1 MKKELLAS
9 EKKAERLEL
18 DPRTKLALLI
28 TIAIFVLG
36 QTASKSL
43 GLYAV
48 VLAIVPIVLMLIS
61 GKVKNALIFFL
72 IYVCCMLA
80 TIFLVPDLS
89 GVLQYIVIALCSLF
103 MRFLP
108 GIAMGYY
115 TVTSTTV
122 SEFIAAMEKMHITE
136 KITIPMSV
144 IFRFFPTIFEECSAI
159 NDAMKMR
166 GISMKNAGALALVE
180 YRLVPMLM
188 CSVKI
193 GEELSVASLTRGL
206 GGPVKRTN
214 ICSIGFRAADFVL
227 LAVCAAAFVLCAVG
241 AIK

>member
-1 MKKELLAS
+1 MKKEFLVS
-9 EKKAERLEL
+9 EKKTERVEL

-28 TIAIFVLG
+28 TIAVFVLG

-43 GLYAV
+43 GAYV
-48 VLAIVPIVLMLIS
+48 IVLAMLPILLMMIS
-61 GKVKNALIFFL
+61 GKVKNAVMFLL
-72 IYVCCMLA
+72 IYVCCMLV
-80 TIFLVPDLS
+80 TIYAVPELS
-89 GVLQYIVIALCSLF
+89 GAFQYVAIALCSLF

-115 TVTSTTV
+115 TVTTTTV
-122 SEFIAAMEKMHITE
+122 SEFIAAMEKMHITD

-166 GISMKNAGALALVE
+166 GISLRNAGALAIVE

-214 ICSIGFRAADFVL
+214 ICSIGFRAADIIL
-227 LAVCAAAFVLCAVG
+227 LAVCAAAFVLCIVG

>member
-1 MKKELLAS
+1 MKKEFLAS
-9 EKKAERLEL
+9 EKKSDILGL
-18 DPRTKLALLI
+18 DPRTKLALLV
-28 TIAIFVLG
+28 TIAVFVLG
-36 QTASKSL
+36 QTASRSL
-43 GLYAV
+43 GVYSV
-48 VLAIVPIVLMLIS
+48 VLALIPIVLMLIS
-61 GKVKNALIFFL
+61 GNVKNAVIFFL
-72 IYVCCMLA
+72 IYSCCMAVTVLA
-80 TIFLVPDLS
+80 VPEMS
-89 GVLQYIVIALCSLF
+89 GVLQYIVIALCGLF

-115 TVTSTTV
+115 TVSTTTV
-122 SEFIAAMEKMHITE
+122 SEFIAAMERMHITD

-166 GISMKNAGALALVE
+166 GITIRDAGISAIIE

-193 GEELSVASLTRGL
+193 GEELSAASLTRGL

-214 ICSIGFRAADFVL
+214 ICNIGFRAADILL
-227 LAVCAAAFVLCAVG
+227 LAVCAAAYALCIIG

>member
-9 EKKAERLEL
+9 EKKAERIEL

-80 TIFLVPDLS
+80 TISLVPYLS

-115 TVTSTTV
+115 TVTTTTV

-144 IFRFFPTIFEECSAI
+144 IFRFFPTIA
-159 NDAMKMR
+159 
-166 GISMKNAGALALVE
+166 
-180 YRLVPMLM
+180 
-188 CSVKI
+188 
-193 GEELSVASLTRGL
+193 
-206 GGPVKRTN
+206 
-214 ICSIGFRAADFVL
+214 
-227 LAVCAAAFVLCAVG
+227 
-241 AIK
+241 